1 MLHHVSVG
9 VRDVA
14 RAATFY
20 DPVLKALG
28 YKRVADYSPGAIGY
42 GEREGQP
49 QFWIG
54 LPHDKGAASVGNGT
68 HVGFIARSKEAVNA
82 FHEAA
87 LKAGGSNNGEPGPRP
102 DYGPDYY
109 GAFIYDL
116 DGNKVEATLMG
127 VVPGGAKSRTPEEK
141 TARKAARQAKR
152 VAAGNPPKDKKAD
165 VGKEK
170 KKDKSGKRD
179 KKAKRAEK
187 RAKKKA
193 KPG

>member
-42 GEREGQP
+42 GETKGQP

-54 LPHDKGAASVGNGT
+54 LPHDQGAPSSGNGT
-68 HVGFIARSKEAVNA
+68 HVGFIAKSKGAVLK

-102 DYGPDYY
+102 DYGPSYY

-116 DGNKVEATLMG
+116 DGNKIEATLRTL
-127 VVPGGAKSRTPEEK
+127 AKD
-141 TARKAARQAKR
+141 AA
-152 VAAGNPPKDKKAD
+152 P
-165 VGKEK
+165 
-170 KKDKSGKRD
+170 
-179 KKAKRAEK
+179 KKAKKKKAAASRNRPPWTSRAAK
-187 RAKKKA
+187 PGKKKKKA
-193 KPG
+193 KKR